1 MKTNKLFLIAAL
13 LGTVLAGCQKVSEI
27 QNPEEKPENNQ
38 TWTLKVLATKDVDT
52 RALNY
57 DGNTTMKPYWQN
69 DEKVSVLFDGEKI
82 GTLTVT
88 SVSQTTA
95 TATLEGTV
103 TADGLSE
110 GAELTLLFPGRPDDA
125 WTYLGQT
132 GVLPEPYD
140 YATAALQVASLDAA
154 TQTINVS
161 SESVRFANQQSIY
174 RFTFKVGGAGD
185 GIPVKSFIVASEAG
199 KLVRSRAYENSAWT
213 STVGNLFVNT
223 TLATA
228 PYLMSIRNENTAA
241 DKYTFSVVGNVV
253 GNNDALYIGEKS
265 LKGVVNGKF
274 YNATVSVTQKTFT
287 PGEGSIESAEDVL

>member
-57 DGNTTMKPYWQN
+57 DENTTMKPYWKKG
-69 DEKVSVLFDGEKI
+69 EKVSVLFDGEKI

-88 SVSQTTA
+88 SDDHA
-95 TATLEGTV
+95 TPATLEGTV

-110 GAELTLLFPGRPDDA
+110 GDELTLLFPGRPDDA
-125 WTYLGQT
+125 WTYLGQN
-132 GVLPEPYD
+132 GGLPEPYD
-140 YATAALQVASLDAA
+140 YAIAALQVASLDAA

-174 RFTFKVGGAGD
+174 RFSFKVGGTDD
-185 GIPVKSFIVASEAG
+185 GIPVKSFIVASDAG
-199 KLVRSRAYENSAWT
+199 KLVRSRAYENSDWT
-213 STVGNLFVNT
+213 SEKGNLFVNT
-223 TLATA
+223 TSATA
-228 PYLMSIRNENTAA
+228 PYLVSIRNENAGA
-241 DKYTFSVVGNVV
+241 DKYTFSVV
-253 GNNDALYIGEKS
+253 GNNDALYIGEKA
-265 LKGVVNGKF
+265 LNNGVVDGKF
-274 YNATVSVTQKTFT
+274 YNATIAVTLKAFT
-287 PGEGSIESAEDVL
+287 SGEGTIESADDVL

>member
-69 DEKVSVLFDGEKI
+69 GEEVSVLFDGEKI

-88 SVSQTTA
+88 SVSQS

-140 YATAALQVASLDAA
+140 YAIAALQVASLDAA

-174 RFTFKVGGAGD
+174 RFSFKAGGEGD

-213 STVGNLFVNT
+213 SVKGNLFVNT

-228 PYLMSIRNENTAA
+228 PYLMSIRNENTGA
-241 DKYTFSVVGNVV
+241 DKYTFSVVGDNY
-253 GNNDALYIGEKS
+253 ALYIGEKA
-265 LKGVVNGKF
+265 LRKGVVDGKF
-274 YNATVSVTQKTFT
+274 YNATVAVTLKAFT
-287 PGEGSIESAEDVL
+287 PGTGSIESAEDVL

>member
-57 DGNTTMKPYWQN
+57 EGDTMQPYWQN
-69 DEKVSVLFDGEKI
+69 GEEVSVLFDGEKI

-88 SVSQTTA
+88 SADHA
-95 TATLEGTV
+95 TPATLEGTV

-110 GAELTLLFPGRPDDA
+110 RAELTLLFPGRPDDE

-132 GVLPEPYD
+132 GGLPEPYD
-140 YATAALQVASLDAA
+140 YATAPLQVASLDAA

-161 SESVRFANQQSIY
+161 SESVQFTNQQSIY
-174 RFTFKVGGAGD
+174 RFTFKVGGAGV
-185 GIPVKSFIVASEAG
+185 GIPVKSFIVASNAG
-199 KLVRSRAYENSAWT
+199 QLVRSRAYENGAWA
-213 STVGNLFVNT
+213 SVAGNLFVNT

-241 DKYTFSVVGNVV
+241 DKYTFSVVGD
-253 GNNDALYIGEKS
+253 NDALYLGEKALNS
-265 LKGVVNGKF
+265 GVVNGKF
-274 YNATVSVTQKTFT
+274 YNATIAVTQKAFT
-287 PGEGSIESAEDVL
+287 PGTGSIESADDVL

>member
-57 DGNTTMKPYWQN
+57 DENTTMKPYWRKG
-69 DEKVSVLFDGEKI
+69 EEVSVLFDGEKI

-88 SVSQTTA
+88 SESQTTP
-95 TATLEGTV
+95 ATLKGTV

-132 GVLPEPYD
+132 GGLPEPYD

-161 SESVRFANQQSIY
+161 SESVQFTNEQSIY
-174 RFTFKVGGAGD
+174 RFTFKVVGGAGD
-185 GIPVKSFIVASEAG
+185 GIPVKSFIVASNG
-199 KLVRSRAYENSAWT
+199 GQLVRSRAYENGAWA
-213 STVGNLFVNT
+213 SVAGNLFVNT

-241 DKYTFSVVGNVV
+241 DKYTFSVVGD
-253 GNNDALYIGEKS
+253 NNALYLGEKA
-265 LKGVVNGKF
+265 LNNGVVNGKF
-274 YNATVSVTQKTFT
+274 YNATISVTQKAFT
-287 PGEGSIESAEDVL
+287 PGTGSIESAEDVL

>member
-38 TWTLKVLATKDVDT
+38 TWTLKVVATKDVDT
-52 RALNY
+52 RALDY
-57 DGNTTMKPYWQN
+57 QENTNTMKPYWKKG
-69 DEKVSVLFDGEKI
+69 EEVSVLFNGEKI

-88 SVSQTTA
+88 SESHDTP
-95 TATLEGTV
+95 ATLEGTV

-110 GAELTLLFPGRPDDA
+110 GAELTLLFTGRPDDA

-132 GVLPEPYD
+132 GGLPEPYD

-161 SESVRFANQQSIY
+161 SESVQFTNEQSIY

-185 GIPVKSFIVASEAG
+185 GIPVKSFIVASNAG
-199 KLVRSRAYENSAWT
+199 QLVRSRAYENSAWT
-213 STVGNLFVNT
+213 SVKGNLFVNT
-223 TLATA
+223 TSATA
-228 PYLMSIRNENTAA
+228 PYLVSIRNENAGA
-241 DKYTFSVVGNVV
+241 DKYTFSVV
-253 GNNDALYIGEKS
+253 GNNDALYIGEKA
-265 LKGVVNGKF
+265 LNNGVVDGKF
-274 YNATVSVTQKTFT
+274 YNATIAVTLKAFT
-287 PGEGSIESAEDVL
+287 PGEGTIESADDVL

>member
-57 DGNTTMKPYWQN
+57 DGNTTMKPYWKN
-69 DEKVSVLFDGEKI
+69 GEEVSVLFDGEKI

-88 SVSQTTA
+88 SESQTTPA
-95 TATLEGTV
+95 TPATLEGTV

-140 YATAALQVASLDAA
+140 YAIAALQVASLDAA

-174 RFTFKVGGAGD
+174 RFSFKVGGEGN

-213 STVGNLFVNT
+213 SVKGNLFVNT
-223 TLATA
+223 TSATA

-241 DKYTFSVVGNVV
+241 DKYTFSVVGS
-253 GNNDALYIGEKS
+253 NNELYIGEKA
-265 LKGVVNGKF
+265 LTGVINGKF

-287 PGEGSIESAEDVL
+287 TGTGSIESADDVL

>member
-88 SVSQTTA
+88 SVIQT

-161 SESVRFANQQSIY
+161 SESVQFTNEQSIY
-174 RFTFKVGGAGD
+174 RFTFKVGGAGY

-241 DKYTFSVVGNVV
+241 DKYTFSVVGDNY
-253 GNNDALYIGEKS
+253 ALYIGEKALS
-265 LKGVVNGKF
+265 NGVVDGKF
-274 YNATVSVTQKTFT
+274 YNATVAVTLKAFT
-287 PGEGSIESAEDVL
+287 PGTGSIESADDVL